1 MRGNPQET
9 IMLTSKTFYIASLVA
24 GLATAYG
31 VWNGD
36 NVLATM
42 GISVAGGFVIG
53 AVVWFMY
60 GKIADF
66 MK

>member
-1 MRGNPQET
+1 MF
-9 IMLTSKTFYIASLVA
+9 TSKIFYIASLVA

-31 VWNGD
+31 VWDGGNAF
-36 NVLATM
+36 ATM